1 MDSQAKKLKRLLE
14 KLEGPSLDEDDLK
27 SMALA
32 IISDIEGTSAYH
44 AKARIEALRL
54 LKDIVVKDKVSNGD
68 MSNDSIMALLGGKS
82 KDNKKSKEVV
92 S

>member
-1 MDSQAKKLKRLLE
+1 MDSQAKKLKKLLE

-54 LKDIVVKDKVSNGD
+54 LKDIVIKEKAKDSD
-68 MSNDSIMALLGGKS
+68 MNNDSIMALLGGKS
-82 KDNKKSKEVV
+82 KNEKKSKEFD
-92 S
+92 